1 MPVLH
6 TPTYSNQTFRPARL
20 NRIVGDVITLGLYD
34 RWYRRT
40 TYGVADADLVI
51 ERGLRSPRKIRIPVS
66 DIDRIRMYLSP
77 IPGTSTVTIKTGKSV
92 VAAPFLTRND
102 ARSLAV
108 SLRELKWEH
117 ERGTIARANRAG
129 LTS

>member
-1 MPVLH
+1 MPALY
-6 TPTYSNQTFRPARL
+6 TPAYSNHSVRPARL
-20 NRIVGDVITLGLYD
+20 NRIVGDVVTLGLYD

-40 TYGVADADLVI
+40 AYGVDAADLVI

-66 DIDRIRMYLSP
+66 EIDRIRTYLSP
-77 IPGTSTVTIKTGKSV
+77 IPGTSTVTIKTGTTL

-117 ERGTIARANRAG
+117 ERTRFASAERAV
-129 LTS
+129 